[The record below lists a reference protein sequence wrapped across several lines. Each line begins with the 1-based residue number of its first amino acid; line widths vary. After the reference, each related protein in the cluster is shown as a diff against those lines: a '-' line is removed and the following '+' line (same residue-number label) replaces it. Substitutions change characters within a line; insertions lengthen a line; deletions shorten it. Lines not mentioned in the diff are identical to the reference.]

1 MKIDNTT
8 HENNTLVIE
17 HRLATKCV
25 RQSKV
30 FEHGAACH
38 VRIELHRV
46 QVSKRDVRYIV
57 LRRTMEDDHAL
68 VINSADPFM
77 SLPYAQEQFGWFVEL
92 AQKAVAA

>member
-8 HENNTLVIE
+8 HENDTLVIE

-25 RQSKV
+25 RKSKV
-30 FEHGAACH
+30 FKHGDAFH

-46 QVSKRDVRYIV
+46 EVSKRDVRYIV

-68 VINSADPFM
+68 VIGSTDPFM
-77 SLPYAQEQFGWFVEL
+77 SKHEAQGQFEWFVSL
-92 AQKAVAA
+92 ARKAVAA